1 MISIHDDFVL
11 ESLLMN
17 RNIIITMIFLILRK
31 SEMSQHKVKRRKLSN
46 GSSTSYN
53 ESHEVDGVTI
63 KQENDKD
70 EVADDD
76 REKYG
81 DDDDI
86 LESSIPCIR

>member
-1 MISIHDDFVL
+1 
-11 ESLLMN
+11 
-17 RNIIITMIFLILRK
+17 
-31 SEMSQHKVKRRKLSN
+31 MSQHKVKRRKLSN

-63 KQENDKD
+63 KQEKVKD
-70 EVADDD
+70 EVADDG
-76 REKYG
+76 REKSG

>member
-1 MISIHDDFVL
+1 
-11 ESLLMN
+11 
-17 RNIIITMIFLILRK
+17 
-31 SEMSQHKVKRRKLSN
+31 MSQHKIKRRKLSN
-46 GSSTSYN
+46 GSSTSHN

-70 EVADDD
+70 EVTDDG